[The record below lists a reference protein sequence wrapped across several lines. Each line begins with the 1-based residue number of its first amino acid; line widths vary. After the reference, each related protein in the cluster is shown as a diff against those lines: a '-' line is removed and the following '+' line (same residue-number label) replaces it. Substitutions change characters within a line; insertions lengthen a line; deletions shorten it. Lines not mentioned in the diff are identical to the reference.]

1 MTITELK
8 VKYSLLFDE
17 LCRKW
22 SRKAREATHGSP
34 DRQWAYTQAEREFVA
49 EMKQMGD
56 VK

>member
-8 VKYSLLFDE
+8 VKHSLLFDE